1 MAARVGVYGDVTVDW
16 LLLQKGTDRSSL
28 DFAWVW
34 GEGLTCRMLGRPGG
48 AAFTGGLVEAAV
60 AADATLRGT
69 ATLTTPTVPPR
80 ALTAPAFR
88 GITRTFSIWTPQP
101 RERRSRDLVWRMSA
115 YLGEEPVSAAPASA
129 AQAGAAPTGPSPS
142 TRHPGSAA
150 PPPASPPEHVLIHDL
165 ALGFRGDPE
174 RWRHALRPPGEA
186 QTIVLATIAPLAIGP
201 LWERLVAEHA
211 ADLTVVVTGEDLRKE
226 GMQVSYPLSWE
237 QVLTNVTES
246 VRAHDLSAAARVVV
260 VLGAAGAVLV
270 EKDGSSTL
278 VFDPLSQEG
287 DWVGDYPGL
296 FWGFSLLPCTAAALL
311 VETLYGGDPDPSAAA
326 LRGLETARALHVDG
340 YGEDREGTPTANAFA
355 SWAGAALGRP
365 RQTAGE
371 PAARSAFARFT
382 LAGEA
387 TADFSIL
394 LSSLRGKDLLSL
406 AREAAL
412 VGPEALAGGIPV
424 ESAGGWVSVDRA
436 EIESVRSVRNIIR
449 EYVQQYRRGRPPS
462 RPLSI
467 GVFGPPGAGK
477 SFAVGEIG
485 RTLLGDELTKLTF
498 NLSQFQSVEELPAAF
513 HQIRDLVLEQK
524 LPFVFW
530 DEFDAELAGRPLG
543 WLSSF
548 LAPMQDGD
556 FREGGT
562 PHPIGPAVFI
572 FAGGTCATL
581 AEFVAAQDEVEDRR
595 AKKPD
600 FVSRLRGYLNILG
613 PNCTSA
619 TDVAY
624 PLRRAF
630 LLRSLLV
637 RKAPQTIRAGRLSID
652 DGVLQAFLRTERFIH
667 GARSVEAIIDQSSLA
682 GKARYGRSSLPPA
695 DQLSLHVDAEA
706 FLGLLREEH

>member
-1 MAARVGVYGDVTVDW
+1 MAARVGVHGDVTVDW
-16 LLLQKGTDRSSL
+16 LLLQEGTDKSSL

-60 AADATLRGT
+60 AADATLRGST
-69 ATLTTPTVPPR
+69 ALTTPAVPPR

-88 GITRTFSIWTPQP
+88 GITRTFSIWTPLP
-101 RERRSRDLVWRMSA
+101 RELRSRDLVWRMSA
-115 YLGEEPVSAAPASA
+115 YLGEEPASA
-129 AQAGAAPTGPSPS
+129 SPTGPSPS
-142 TRHPGSAA
+142 IRRPESAPL
-150 PPPASPPEHVLIHDL
+150 PPPPPPPDHLLIHDL
-165 ALGFRGDPE
+165 ALGFRGDLE
-174 RWRHALRPPGEA
+174 RWQHALRPPGEA
-186 QTIVLATIAPLAIGP
+186 QTIILATIAPGP

-211 ADLTVVVTGEDLRKE
+211 ANLTVVVTGEDLRKE

-246 VRAHDLSAAARVVV
+246 VRVHDLSAAARVVV

-326 LRGLETARALHVDG
+326 LRGLETARALHVEG
-340 YGEDREGTPTANAFA
+340 YGEDREGTPSAKAFA
-355 SWAGAALGRP
+355 SWAGAGLGRP
-365 RQTAGE
+365 PQTAGE

-387 TADFSIL
+387 AGAAAADFSIL

-412 VGPEALAGGIPV
+412 VGPVALAGGIPV

-449 EYVQQYRRGRPPS
+449 EYVRQYRRGEPPS

-556 FREGGT
+556 FRESGT

-572 FAGGTCATL
+572 FAGGTSATL
-581 AEFVAAQDEVEDRR
+581 AEFVAAADEVADRR
-595 AKKPD
+595 MKKPD

-613 PNCTSA
+613 PNRASA

-630 LLRSLLV
+630 LLRSLLM

-652 DGVLQAFLRTERFIH
+652 DGVLGAFLRTERFVH